1 MNFEMRTQ
9 RTRVGVALGALALA
23 TLAWSPNVAAE
34 PVGIA
39 RLLGDAATHN
49 RPSFQV
55 VLGLSGTTVSVDPVT
70 GRLRQPTAGEMA
82 ALTQAMAA
90 RFAHPEHVA
99 YEQAADGTITAHLGE
114 AGLNVAIATVG
125 ADGQLRQTCVDDPAA
140 AAALLASGVTLE
152 EQ

>member
-1 MNFEMRTQ
+1 MNCEKRTKW
-9 RTRVGVALGALALA
+9 TRAGIALGALALA
-23 TLAWSPNVAAE
+23 STTWVSNAAAE

-39 RLLGDAATHN
+39 RLLGDAASHH

-55 VLGLSGTTVSVDPVT
+55 VLGLTGTTVSVDPVT
-70 GRLRQPTAGEMA
+70 GRLRQPTPAEMA

-90 RFAHPEHVA
+90 RFGQAEHVA
-99 YEQAADGTITAHLGE
+99 VEQAADGTLTAYLGE
-114 AGLNVAIATVG
+114 TGLNVAIATVG

-140 AAALLASGVTLE
+140 AAALLAGGVALE

>member
-1 MNFEMRTQ
+1 MNFEMRTK
-9 RTRVGVALGALALA
+9 RMRVGVALGSLALA

-39 RLLGDAATHN
+39 RLLGDAATHS
-49 RPSFQV
+49 RPSFRV
-55 VLGLSGTTVSVDPVT
+55 VLGLTGTTVSVDPET

-90 RFAHPEHVA
+90 QFAHPEHIS

-140 AAALLASGVTLE
+140 AAALLASGVALE

>member
-23 TLAWSPNVAAE
+23 TLAWSPSVVAE

-49 RPSFQV
+49 RPSFRV
-55 VLGLSGTTVSVDPVT
+55 VLGLTGTTVSVDPVT
-70 GRLRQPTAGEMA
+70 GRLQQPTAGEMA

-90 RFAHPEHVA
+90 RFAHPEHVT

-125 ADGQLRQTCVDDPAA
+125 ADGQLRQTCVDDPVA
-140 AAALLASGVTLE
+140 AAALLASGVALE

>member
-49 RPSFQV
+49 RPSFRV
-55 VLGLSGTTVSVDPVT
+55 VLGLTGTTVSVDPET

-90 RFAHPEHVA
+90 RFAHPEHVT